1 MHIILVYSL
10 TQYIHLNNVHMRGIV
25 IFERRINM
33 PIIYKMDALQELKEA
48 GYSTY
53 RIRKERLMGEATL
66 QKIRK
71 GEPISWDV
79 LAMICHLLHCQPGD
93 LIEFRE

>member
-1 MHIILVYSL
+1 MHALVK
-10 TQYIHLNNVHMRGIV
+10 YIHLNNVHVRDIV
-25 IFERRINM
+25 ISERGMHM
-33 PIIYKMDALQELKEA
+33 PIIYKMDALQALKEA

-71 GEPISWDV
+71 GELISWDM

-93 LIEFRE
+93 LIGFTE